1 MIGSV
6 LVIGAGVAGIN
17 AALDLTAQGYKV
29 ILLET
34 KPTIGGRMAQLDKMF
49 PSDECG
55 MCTILPK
62 LLEVTS
68 NPNIQLMAF
77 CEIVKVQGEAGDFTV
92 KVLKKP
98 RYVDPMKCNACTECF
113 PACPV
118 GGVPIEF
125 NYGRG
130 TSKAIAFYSPFPP
143 RKALIYPEAC
153 DFIKNGKCGDGE
165 TPPCVEACQPGAI
178 DFTQVPTEME
188 IHVGAI
194 VMTTGLD
201 VYIPEK
207 FGKYGYGSYENVVS
221 SIEFERLLSGIGPTA
236 GEVKRLDGTVPDKI
250 AWIQC
255 VGPKDLKRGAT
266 YCSAVCCM
274 AATTEALGTLD
285 RNKEG
290 EVYII
295 HDDIVGYAKGFQEHY
310 RHAEESGVTYIRS
323 RVEEVV
329 ERDNSDLF
337 LKLRDP
343 SGNIQELL
351 VGMLVLST
359 NLIPHKDNPRMA
371 EILGVDLDEQG
382 FFQENDPV
390 YNPLSTTRD
399 GVFMAGTVQGPK
411 DISESIVQACGASA
425 KASCLLAD
433 VRGNEVVKP
442 PEKKLKEVKPTD
454 EPRIGVMLC
463 DCGKNIA
470 GFIDMEELENY
481 AGSLPN
487 VEVVN
492 RDLFA
497 CGGAMYKDMITSNDI
512 NRTVMVA
519 CSPKTHEYLFG
530 LHTENAGLNKH
541 LMEMVNVRN
550 HCSWV
555 HTINKKKATDK
566 AKKLVKMGVARA
578 RLIESLTPLQSSIT
592 QSCLV
597 IGGGVAGMT
606 CANRIA
612 EMGFIVHLVD
622 KNRSLGGKLNKIN
635 SSFMTDNAPTSFIA
649 ELSERI
655 MLNKRIL
662 IHLDAQ
668 IKGIQGFIGQFE
680 IDIQK
685 GNQDE
690 TLNVG
695 SIVVAT
701 GAQEM
706 IPVDRFSYGKH
717 WNIITQMELEECLK
731 EDILDLKDNAKVV
744 MISCVG
750 AKEKGDENIKTY
762 CCNIGCGTMLKN
774 AEAITTSKS
783 DATVYL
789 LHRDWTLPQKNAE
802 RKRMELMQKENI
814 EFIRYTKET
823 PPHLSEELEV
833 SVIDADTNEE
843 IHIHADLIVLTS
855 PLEAPEETTQLK
867 EMLGV
872 CQDPNNFLMGVLGK
886 LRPLDFTADGIFLCG
901 TAHSPKGISEVIADG
916 EGAASRVATIISKEI
931 LEKEPITSFV
941 VDENCDGCAY
951 CIEPCVFNALTLLE
965 YMKNGEIKK
974 TVEANET
981 LCKGCGVCM
990 ATCPKQGIYVRHF
1003 KPGYFS
1009 AMIGAALEVE
1019 P

>member
-29 ILLET
+29 ILLER

-62 LLEVTS
+62 LLEITS

-77 CEIVKVQGEAGDFTV
+77 CEILEVEGEAGDFTV
-92 KVLKKP
+92 KVQKKP

-118 GGVPIEF
+118 DGVPIEF

-130 TSKAIAFYSPFPP
+130 TSKAIAFYSSFPP

-178 DFTQVPTEME
+178 DFTQVPTEVE

-194 VMTTGLD
+194 VVTTGLD

-207 FGKYGYGSYENVVS
+207 NGKYGYGSYKNVVS

-285 RNKEG
+285 RNNKG

-310 RHAEESGVTYIRS
+310 RHAEKSGVTYIRS

-329 ERDNSDLF
+329 EKENSDLL

-343 SGNIQELL
+343 SGNIQELH

-359 NLIPHKDNPRMA
+359 NLIPHKDNAEIA
-371 EILGVDLDEQG
+371 EILGIDLDEQG
-382 FFQENDPV
+382 FFKETDPV
-390 YNPLSTTRD
+390 YNPLSTTQN

-411 DISESIVQACGASA
+411 DISESIAQACGASA

-470 GFIDMEELENY
+470 GFIDMEELADY
-481 AGSLPN
+481 ASSLPN
-487 VEVVN
+487 VTVVE

-497 CGGAMYKDMITSNDI
+497 CGGGMYKDMITNGDL
-512 NRTVMVA
+512 NRTVVVA
-519 CSPKTHEYLFG
+519 CSPKTHEHLFG
-530 LHTENAGLNKH
+530 IHTENAGLNKY

-635 SSFMTDNAPTSFIA
+635 SSFMADNGPTSFIA

-701 GAQEM
+701 GAREM

-750 AKEKGDENIKTY
+750 AKEKGDQNAKTY

-774 AEAITTSKS
+774 AEAITTFKS

-802 RKRMELMQKENI
+802 RKRMELMQRENI

-843 IHIHADLIVLTS
+843 INIHADLIVLTS

-872 CQDPNNFLMGVLGK
+872 CQDPNNFLMGALGK
-886 LRPLDFTADGIFLCG
+886 LKPLDFTADGIFLCG

-931 LEKEPITSFV
+931 LEKEAITSFV